1 MYFFLSCFL
10 LYSFSF
16 DLALLSF
23 RLFFLHSCLT
33 FLLSLFLLSLFFH
46 SLFPIFYFSFFRHF
60 CLLFT
65 YFFSFISLLLSC
77 FLNFLPF
84 FLTLDFVINEYF
96 HLFLKQQD
104 LKGVLQWRTQFS
116 NAFIATDVTWA
127 SSNLSRSND
136 AEIVSLQHAV
146 LKNIFVVLC

>member
-1 MYFFLSCFL
+1 
-10 LYSFSF
+10 
-16 DLALLSF
+16 
-23 RLFFLHSCLT
+23 
-33 FLLSLFLLSLFFH
+33 
-46 SLFPIFYFSFFRHF
+46 
-60 CLLFT
+60 
-65 YFFSFISLLLSC
+65 
-77 FLNFLPF
+77 
-84 FLTLDFVINEYF
+84 LDFVINEYF